1 MMETLGI
8 KNVSIVLPPIL
19 KVEAKEKILQGAE
32 TLFMRY
38 GIKTITMDDIAKDLA
53 VSKKTIYQY
62 FPDKDALVHELMAE
76 KLKED
81 ERDFK
86 AVVQKAS
93 NVIDELFGYMKLMT
107 TIFSTVNPVVFYD
120 MQKYHPKSWQ
130 LFEQFKTGF
139 IYNMV
144 EESIERGKKQ
154 GLVRTDINAK
164 IIARL
169 RVQEIELGFNP
180 LIFPPD
186 KYKILDVQLA
196 FIEHFLYGICTLK
209 GHKQINKLKHII
221 EEE

>member
-1 MMETLGI
+1 METLGI

-93 NVIDELFGYMKLMT
+93 NVIDEFFGYMKLMT

>member
-1 MMETLGI
+1 METLGI

>member
-1 MMETLGI
+1 METLGI

-196 FIEHFLYGICTLK
+196 FIEHFVYGICTLK